1 MSKIYVDEIRHS
13 GGAVAA
19 MQFDSS
25 GAVSEP
31 NKEYFHVDLTSNQSG
46 LTDNTAHIVDF
57 GGLGT
62 VKYDTKSNFDS
73 ANDAYL
79 LDSSDGVYLISYSV
93 GFKSSSVITETMQ
106 DAGAV
111 VRIATDGTTFADVN
125 GSGAHLQ
132 TDSNN
137 EVGSMMLSG
146 TFIYKS
152 TTATTKVHL
161 YAYAQMAG
169 ANYQITNEVD
179 NLINN
184 TSGTAFGATARP
196 TFLSIVRIA

>member
-1 MSKIYVDEIRHS
+1 MSKLYVDEIRHS

-19 MQFDSS
+19 MQFDS
-25 GAVSEP
+25 GGVVAEP
-31 NKEYFHVDLTSNQSG
+31 NKEYFHVDLTTNQSG
-46 LTDNTAHIVDF
+46 LGDNTAHVVDF
-57 GGLGT
+57 GGSGT
-62 VKYDTKSNFDS
+62 VKYDSKSNFDS

-93 GFKSSSVITETMQ
+93 GFKSATVATETMQ

-111 VRIATDGTTFADVN
+111 VRIATDGTTFVDVN

-132 TDSNN
+132 NDAGD
-137 EVGSMMLSG
+137 EVGSITLSG
-146 TFIYKS
+146 TFIYKA

-161 YAYAQMAG
+161 YGYAQMAG
-169 ANYQITNEVD
+169 ANYNITHEVE

-184 TSGTAFGATARP
+184 TLTFGATARP
-196 TFLSIVRIA
+196 TFLSIARIA

>member
-13 GGAVAA
+13 GGANAAIQLDSGGVVA
-19 MQFDSS
+19 
-25 GAVSEP
+25 EP
-31 NKEYFHVDLTSNQSG
+31 NKEYFHVDLTTNQNG
-46 LTDNTAHIVDF
+46 LGDDTAHVVDF
-57 GGLGT
+57 GGSGT

-93 GFKSSSVITETMQ
+93 GFKSATVTTEKIQ
-106 DAGAV
+106 DVGAV

-125 GSGAHLQ
+125 GSGAHVMNDQ
-132 TDSNN
+132 SD
-137 EVGSMMLSG
+137 EIGSFTLSG
-146 TFIYKS
+146 SFIYKS

-169 ANYQITNEVD
+169 ANYTITDEVD

-184 TSGTAFGATARP
+184 VNTTFGANARP

>member
-1 MSKIYVDEIRHS
+1 MALSKIDPVTSIDL
-13 GGAVAA
+13 
-19 MQFDSS
+19 DD
-25 GAVSEP
+25 
-31 NKEYFHVDLTSNQSG
+31 KEYFHVDLTSNQSG
-46 LTDNTAHIVDF
+46 LGDNTVHVVNF
-57 GGLGT
+57 GGIGT
-62 VKYDTKSNFDS
+62 VRYDTKSNFDS

-93 GFKSSSVITETMQ
+93 GFKSATVTTETMQ

-125 GSGAHLQ
+125 GSGQHLM
-132 TDSNN
+132 TDSGN
-137 EVGSMMLSG
+137 EVGSMTLSG

-169 ANYQITNEVD
+169 ANYNVTHEVE

-196 TFLSIVRIA
+196 TFLSIIRIA